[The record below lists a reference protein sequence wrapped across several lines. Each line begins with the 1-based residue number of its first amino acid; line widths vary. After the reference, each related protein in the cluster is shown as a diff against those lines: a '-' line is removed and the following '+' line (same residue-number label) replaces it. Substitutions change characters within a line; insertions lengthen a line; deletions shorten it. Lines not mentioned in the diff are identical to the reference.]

1 MADEPIKSVWYDVQA
16 EQGAEFEDFD
26 GWLWTSTLGDPGKE
40 YEAIRSD
47 VAVWDVY
54 PLVKWNFEG
63 PDAAGAVQ
71 RIFTN
76 DALGLAVGQVRY
88 GAFVNADGMMLDDGT
103 VYRLADDRYW
113 VMTNNPGYEDWFAD
127 VLGGLNVSYE
137 DRTHQMPLMS
147 VQGPRSR
154 ELLSK
159 LTDADLAGLRYFH
172 LYPERQAVAGVPAW
186 VLRTGFSGELGY
198 ELIPDRDRAVEL
210 WKAVQDAGA
219 SIFGTSG
226 VEVARIESG
235 MIVAGVDY
243 QSGEGT
249 PYDVSFDR
257 LVALDKD
264 VEFLGKDRLR
274 EVAANPPKRLK
285 TLRLESSEAP
295 EYGVEVRSGD
305 QVVGT
310 LTSPTISPRFG
321 TIGLAVLNAD
331 VAADGTKLDVA
342 VDGGTVPATVDVL
355 SLYDPEKRRPRS

>member
-1 MADEPIKSVWYDVQA
+1 MTEPIKSVWYDVQA

-26 GWLWTSTLGDPGKE
+26 GWLWTSTLGDANKE
-40 YEAIRSD
+40 YEAIRTD

-54 PLVKWNFEG
+54 PLVKWDFSG
-63 PDAAGAVQ
+63 PDAATAVQ

-76 DALGLAVGQVRY
+76 DAMGLAVGQVRY

-103 VYRLADDRYW
+103 VYRLGDDHYW
-113 VMTNNPGYEDWFAD
+113 VMTNNPGYEGWFAE

-159 LTDADLAGLRYFH
+159 LTDSDLSSLRYFH
-172 LYPERQAVAGVPAW
+172 LFPEQQMVAGVPAW

-198 ELIPDRDRAVEL
+198 ELIPERDRAVEL

-219 SIFGTSG
+219 SIFATAG
-226 VEVARIESG
+226 VEIARIESG

-264 VEFLGKDRLR
+264 VEFLGKEKLR

-285 TLRLESSEAP
+285 SLRIEASEAP

-310 LTSPTISPRFG
+310 LTSAAVSPRFG
-321 TIGLAVLNAD
+321 TIGLAVLNSD
-331 VAADGTKLDVA
+331 VASDGTRLDVA
-342 VDGGTVPATVDVL
+342 VDGATVPATVDVL
-355 SLYDPEKRRPRS
+355 SLYDPEKRRPRA